1 MRKIIVVV
9 VAALLLAG
17 CRSLAGS
24 SRPDPCI
31 FRVHDGGVICYGMEA
46 AEVEWVAGKGE
57 LASNGEF
64 LMYDHGWAVYY
75 RNKVASLIYIAEGDY
90 YAHPSGAKIGDLP
103 DKLRKKYGT
112 ATIDDKEIIGGS
124 LVYVY
129 DRIHNKPLELDDHK
143 NLPIEEP
150 PAIFPAVGAYLDDNG
165 YIDIL
170 AVGDLRAYLTGK

>member
-1 MRKIIVVV
+1 
-9 VAALLLAG
+9 
-17 CRSLAGS
+17 
-24 SRPDPCI
+24 
-31 FRVHDGGVICYGMEA
+31 MEA
-46 AEVEWVAGKGE
+46 DEVERVAGKGE
-57 LASNGEF
+57 LSSNGEF
-64 LMYDHGWAVYY
+64 WTYDHGLAVYY
-75 RNKVASLIYIAEGDY
+75 RDNAASLIYIAEGDY
-90 YAHPSGAKIGDLP
+90 YANVSEAKIGDLP

-143 NLPIEEP
+143 NLAYRGT